1 MRKTLCIALS
11 VILLLACTKKVSKK
25 DEKWTK
31 DSIALAK
38 LRNYISD
45 PANGT
50 TISWI
55 DAVYKELDALKE
67 GESIKVSWRFKN
79 TGNKPLVI
87 ANTETSCGCT
97 VIENPRKT
105 IAPGSEGI
113 ITVKFN
119 SKNLQGWQ
127 RKDVSVLSNNKG
139 NLVQTLSF
147 AVNVLK

>member
-1 MRKTLCIALS
+1 MKKLLYIALS
-11 VILLLACTKKVSKK
+11 TILLFACTKKVSKT

-31 DSIALAK
+31 DSSEIAK
-38 LRNYISD
+38 LRNYVID

-55 DAVYKELDALKE
+55 DAAYKELAPVKE
-67 GESIKVSWRFKN
+67 GELINVSWRFKN

-87 ANTETSCGCT
+87 ANTESSCGCT
-97 VIENPRKT
+97 VVEKPKKT
-105 IAPGSEGI
+105 VAPGSEGI
-113 ITVKFN
+113 IKVKFN

-127 RKDVSVLSNNKG
+127 RKDVHVLVNNKG

-147 AVNVLK
+147 AVNVMK

>member
-1 MRKTLCIALS
+1 MRKSLYIALS
-11 VILLLACTKKVSKK
+11 FILLLACTKKVSKT

-38 LRNYISD
+38 LRNYITD

-55 DAVYKELDALKE
+55 DAKYKELDTVKE
-67 GESIKVSWRFKN
+67 GKSINISWRFKN
-79 TGNKPLVI
+79 TGHKPLII

-97 VIENPRKT
+97 VVEKSKKT
-105 IAPGSEGI
+105 FAPGSEGI
-113 ITVKFN
+113 IKVKFN

-127 RKDVSVLSNNKG
+127 RKDVSVLMNNKG
-139 NLVQTLSF
+139 SLVQTLSF
-147 AVNVLK
+147 AVKVLK